1 MQCTPGKVGFGTSPA
16 AGTELPTVAADLARL
31 TPRSAANVYPNQG
44 AQRPKIDIGWP
55 VKFVVAVHGTRGD
68 IEPCAAVGLA
78 LRDRG
83 HEVRMAVPPNLIGF
97 VEKVGLAPATAYGVD
112 SQKQLDNDVFRN
124 FWKPQ
129 NPVTA
134 LREGIAYIAEG
145 WADMNTALAPLAHG
159 ADLIL
164 TGTTYQEVAA
174 NVAEHHGIPLAALHY
189 FPARPNRQIVPV
201 PLPGWLIRS
210 GFASLEWGLWRLSKK
225 AEDAQRRELGLP
237 PARVRSVRRIVESG
251 TLEIQAYDELLFPG
265 LSAEWGDT
273 RPLVGAIT
281 MGLGTDGDDEVA
293 SWIDAGKPPIY
304 FGFGSMPV
312 SNPAAAVQMIS
323 DVCAELGQRALISSG
338 VWDLPHDHGPDHV
351 KMVGAVNHAA
361 VFPRCRAVVHHG
373 GAGTTAAGLRAGVP
387 TLILWVAADQPI
399 FARQIRRLKVGTSHR
414 FSALTPDLLR
424 TALQTVLQPG
434 YAARARAFGAAAT
447 PPETSVATA
456 VRLLEEA
463 AVTGRR

>member
-1 MQCTPGKVGFGTSPA
+1 MIWAWQATNTVQPLACSGIRVFGARSDS
-16 AGTELPTVAADLARL
+16 GVA
-31 TPRSAANVYPNQG
+31 
-44 AQRPKIDIGWP
+44 

-78 LRDRG
+78 LRERG
-83 HEVRMAVPPNLIGF
+83 HEVRMAVPPNLIEF

-129 NPVTA
+129 NPVRA

-145 WADMNTALAPLAHG
+145 WADMNDALAPLARG

-189 FPARPNRQIVPV
+189 FPARPNSQIVPA
-201 PLPGWLIRS
+201 PAPRWAIRS
-210 GFASLEWGLWRLSKK
+210 GFAGLEWALWRLSKK
-225 AEDAQRRELGLP
+225 AEDAQRRELNLP

-251 TLEIQAYDELLFPG
+251 ALEIQAYDELLFPG
-265 LSAEWGDT
+265 LSAEWGGT

-281 MGLGTDGDDEVA
+281 MGLGTDNDDEVA
-293 SWIDAGKPPIY
+293 AWIAAGKPPIY

-312 SNPAAAVQMIS
+312 ENPAAAIQLIS
-323 DVCAELGQRALISSG
+323 ETCAELGQRALISSG
-338 VWDLPHDHGPDHV
+338 VWDLADNRHADHV
-351 KMVGAVNHAA
+351 KVVGAVNHAA

-399 FARQIRRLKVGTSHR
+399 FARQIKRLEVGTSQP
-414 FSALTPDLLR
+414 FSSVTPKSLR
-424 TALQTVLQPG
+424 AALQTVLRPEIATR
-434 YAARARAFGAAAT
+434 AAAMGAAMTT
-447 PPETSVATA
+447 PDISVSTA
-456 VRLLEEA
+456 ARLLEEA
-463 AVTGRR
+463 AAAGHR